1 MAEGARRRISHV
13 TESAWG
19 TASGTAF
26 QIDNVP
32 LGPGLKL
39 SRSVLQSSV
48 LRSDRGIGRP
58 RLGAKSGTFDLP
70 FELAYCQAFEDH
82 LTSNMCSAMVAAGS
96 ATSGITTTVVAG
108 TTNTMAGTGVGGTGG
123 SAIAAGDWVKV
134 SGFTGGYTANNGY
147 FRCITRAAD
156 LLTFSEAKDSAGAS
170 LLVAASSQASIVFQK
185 MAAWSSGTTIKSND
199 IEEAQLDLATPLYR
213 HMPGA
218 MANTMKLSIVPDKI
232 ITGSFGYVGKPV
244 LGPATSTYTVS
255 TVAAATTLAMMSNDV
270 VGALRVDGT
279 PVAILTG
286 LELNKDNGMDPKLGC
301 FQLDPYRIALGVSKL
316 TGTLSLMWID
326 GTYWTKYAAETR
338 IALGLK
344 LMDPAG
350 LLGYAVDMPAVFLSD
365 LTDEPTDNETIIKI
379 PFMVEPDSTTGLIDW
394 KWNKLA

>member
-1 MAEGARRRISHV
+1 MADISRRRISHV

-32 LGPGLKL
+32 PGPGLKL
-39 SRSVLQSSV
+39 SRSILQSSV
-48 LRSDRGIGRP
+48 IRSDRGVGRS
-58 RLGAKSGTFDLP
+58 RLGAKNGSFNLP

-82 LTSNMCSAMVAAGS
+82 LTSAMCSAMVAAGS

-123 SAIAAGDWVKV
+123 SAIAVGDWVKV
-134 SGFTGGYTANNGY
+134 SGFAGGYTANNGF
-147 FRCITRAAD
+147 FRCTARAAD
-156 LLTFSEAKDSAGAS
+156 LLTFGEAKDSAGAS
-170 LLVAASSQASIVFQK
+170 LLVAASAQASIVFQK
-185 MAAWSSGTTIKSND
+185 MAAWTSGSTIKSND

-218 MANTMKLSIVPDKI
+218 MANTLSLSLIPDKI

-244 LGPATSTYTVS
+244 IGPATSTYTVS
-255 TVAAATTLAMMSNDV
+255 TVAASSALAMMANDTV
-270 VGALRVDGT
+270 SALRVDGT
-279 PVAILTG
+279 PVAYVTG
-286 LELNKDNGMDPKLGC
+286 LDLSLDNGMSSKMGL
-301 FQLDPYRIALGVSKL
+301 FQLDPYRIALDASKL

-326 GTYWTKYAAETR
+326 ATFWTKYAAETR
-338 IALGLK
+338 VALGLK

-350 LLGYAVDMPAVFLSD
+350 LTGYAVDIPAVALTDLSD
-365 LTDEPTDNETIIKI
+365 EQSGETILKV
-379 PFMVEPDSTTGLIDW
+379 PFTVEPDSTTGLINW
-394 KWNKLA
+394 KWNKLV